1 MARSRLVTS
10 LSLTACVALLLG
22 SAAACGEEEDP
33 LAHLDQTPP
42 SMPTASPTLQLTPEE
57 QEAVD
62 EVRET
67 FDRFMSAYVEVATS
81 GEMPHDSPHHS
92 FLDRHSLYDHSYLAE
107 LYEMWTNGQRYDGT
121 LTWEFVD
128 VVEIDMDHVMT
139 GGFPSP
145 QMVLRYCVDAT
156 NWRKIDAITGEPI
169 GEPGSR
175 VYWQVPAAWLDESTG
190 AVEGWRLSWRSE
202 EGPC

>member
-1 MARSRLVTS
+1 MARFRLLRSVT
-10 LSLTACVALLLG
+10 LTACVALLV
-22 SAAACGEEEDP
+22 STAACGGKEDP
-33 LAHLDQTPP
+33 LSHLDQTPP

-92 FLDRHSLYDHSYLAE
+92 FLDRHSLYTHEYLAE
-107 LYEMWTNGQRYDGT
+107 LYEMWTQGQRYDGT
-121 LTWEFVD
+121 LTWEFLD
-128 VVEIDMDHVMT
+128 VVEVNLDQVTPT
-139 GGFPSP
+139 GEPDP
-145 QMVLRYCVDAT
+145 LVRLRYCVDAT
-156 NWRKIDAITGEPI
+156 GWRKADDATGEPI
-169 GEPGSR
+169 SAPGSR
-175 VYWQVPAAWLDESTG
+175 TVWHVPAGYLDESFG
-190 AVEGWRLSWRSE
+190 AVEGWLLGWRSE